1 MTMMTRTA
9 ERLPTQAPATPGVV
23 TKDSQSAT
31 PISVTRSYGG
41 RLLVSVLT
49 VEPDAEGWVSL
60 ENQTELTLMATGETL
75 GHGLSLPP
83 GAVRRLLVTERGA
96 CERAILLYPIDDDDG
111 EEPVCARINV
121 RVPR

>member
-1 MTMMTRTA
+1 MTMMTSTA
-9 ERLPTQAPATPGVV
+9 ERSPSQAPVTPGLV
-23 TKDSQSAT
+23 TKDSGAAA
-31 PISVTRSYGG
+31 PISVTRSFGG

-96 CERAILLYPIDDDDG
+96 CERAILLYPVDLDEGD
-111 EEPVCARINV
+111 EPVCARINV